1 MKEQHTSV
9 KYTRSEIETLPDE
22 TDWERVD
29 VLTDEDIEEAASSD
43 PDDPPTDA
51 SFWKDATVVMPEN
64 KVGKEQPMPQIN
76 IDSDLLVAQRLP
88 DGSGSHGHWLLGS
101 VTCLTW
107 LRIYSESVI
116 TVTPSSE
123 YSLRPITP
131 KFGILENIVS
141 ISLSNLARVLL
152 QTCRRRAIKWLMKQS
167 IYLHRVVDGT
177 PTILKRELLATLLLT
192 T

>member
-88 DGSGSHGHWLLGS
+88 DGSGYTWTLASRLGEMLHMAEELFGPRDCS
-101 VTCLTW
+101 YTILGIEFTGQ
-107 LRIYSESVI
+107 II
-116 TVTPSSE
+116 PG
-123 YSLRPITP
+123 
-131 KFGILENIVS
+131 FGILGIAD

-152 QTCRRRAIKWLMKQS
+152 QTCRRHAIKWLMKQS

>member
-9 KYTRSEIETLPDE
+9 KYTRSEIDTLPDE

-76 IDSDLLVAQRLP
+76 INSDLLVP
-88 DGSGSHGHWLLGS
+88 DGKSDHTHGLWLINL
-101 VTCLTW
+101 VKCFTW
-107 LRIYSESVI
+107 LRSYSGRVI
-116 TVTPSSE
+116 TRTPSS
-123 YSLRPITP
+123 
-131 KFGILENIVS
+131 V
-141 ISLSNLARVLL
+141 
-152 QTCRRRAIKWLMKQS
+152 
-167 IYLHRVVDGT
+167 
-177 PTILKRELLATLLLT
+177 
-192 T
+192 